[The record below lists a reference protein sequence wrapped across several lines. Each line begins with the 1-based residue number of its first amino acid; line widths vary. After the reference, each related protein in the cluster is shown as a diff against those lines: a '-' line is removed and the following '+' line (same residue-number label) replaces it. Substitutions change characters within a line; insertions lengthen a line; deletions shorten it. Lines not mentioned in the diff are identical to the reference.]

1 MECTGELQ
9 GISKDWKTG
18 KWMVAFSINE
28 ESVLNTIDGLKDSLL
43 SIKAVKYRKKRS
55 LDANAYLWVIC
66 TKLADIL
73 GTSKDEVYEE
83 MLQRYGEL
91 YQDENGDYVVITL
104 KSSID
109 TSKIDGHWKHYRTS
123 ADGKFKSYLMI
134 KGTSQYDTA
143 EMSRFVDKVVQE
155 AKDEGIETLPPN
167 ELANMKALWGVDV
180 G

>member
-1 MECTGELQ
+1 MECTGKLI
-9 GISKDWKTG
+9 GVSKDWITG
-18 KWMVAFSINE
+18 KWQVTFSINE
-28 ESVLNTIDGLKDSLL
+28 EYLLKTINELKDSLL

-55 LDANAYLWVIC
+55 LDANAYLWVLC
-66 TKLADIL
+66 TKLADVV
-73 GTSKDEVYEE
+73 GTSKDEIYEE

-91 YQDENGDYVVITL
+91 YQDENGDYIVITL
-104 KSSID
+104 KASID
-109 TSKIDGHWKHYRTS
+109 TAKIDGHWKHYRTS

-143 EMSRFVDKVVQE
+143 EMARFIDKVVQE

-167 ELANMKALWGVDV
+167 ELAKIKALWGVDV